1 MLQFVMPSRGRL
13 TKIVKKADSF
23 RDLRQ
28 FDEAAKWYSK
38 AVRLTTGRPDLYVQL
53 GNMLKDSGQLA
64 EAVKAYECGHN
75 GYRSLAARRG
85 EAWANDGA
93 AEALLQ
99 LGHTFKLAGASND
112 AVSFYRRSHALRPI
126 PHIEDEL
133 KIAAL
138 TIHGVPE
145 RAIEIPY
152 PTLDGVQELTTLDG
166 VQGLTKASDDDYEL
180 IKEGVQCLCWSKNHF
195 RDISPEQLDLKV
207 VTCADCGTHYS
218 TDVVRM
224 NMMGETR
231 LVPVCEVTAMDLEG
245 LLATWPVEVRLNRI
259 GLVGAELVG
268 SPPSGA
274 TSVET
279 IPAYNSRL
287 LPGLERCSFDAIIL
301 WNMSLPFTDLTRI
314 VDQCHQAIRPNG
326 MLMVG
331 YTPTTALTLWAQR
344 LRNSLGSKRKGQAK
358 LPAAVRTAGAGD
370 VVITSDPSPLFFL
383 SDRAL
388 RAVLDPVRRDARLL
402 PQRYEHSSA
411 HHFRALQKSGTMSV
425 GIMSGIGDAVWSF
438 VIQEAV
444 RRKYGAD
451 ALLYHVNDSGDG
463 RRKRSNNMLARFN
476 FVDDMVTSKFQIH
489 ADTPMDDRSGHL
501 NYMPSGPVTVDGR
514 DEFDYRLIV
523 NTYLEH
529 GHSYARVCEALG
541 LDEGDLDFDF
551 FRKYREQPEDMRA
564 VNKVLNYV
572 GEDYAIFYYG
582 AEVDNTI
589 GGLNRDEMWKPED
602 WNRLGRMVHEQFG
615 LKIVVIGAPY
625 DVSYANKILGA
636 NEDTFYFNAIGQLDI
651 TETLA
656 LIQRSRFVIAFPAG
670 VGIVGPYMRVPTV
683 IFWRP
688 KHMSYHVM
696 HDRAGFCPEFA
707 TNWVPEPVL
716 ERGGY
721 YPAWYGSD
729 TPETIMAAIE
739 RGGWAT
745 RKITSPIGNWKD

>member
-1 MLQFVMPSRGRL
+1 MKQFVAPNRWRL
-13 TKIVKKADSF
+13 TRLVKSADHF

-28 FDEAAKWYSK
+28 FDEAAKWYAK
-38 AVRLTTGRPDLYVQL
+38 AVRLTNARPDLYVQL
-53 GNMLKDSGQLA
+53 GNMLKDSGKLA
-64 EAVKAYECGHN
+64 EAVKAYERGHN
-75 GYRSLAARRG
+75 GYRALAARRG
-85 EAWANDGA
+85 TAWANEGV

-99 LGHTFKLAGASND
+99 LGHTFKMAGASGH
-112 AVSFYRRSHALRPI
+112 AVSFYRRAHALRPI
-126 PHIEDEL
+126 PHIEEEL

-145 RAIEIPY
+145 RPVDIPY
-152 PTLDGVQELTTLDG
+152 PALDGVVDDG
-166 VQGLTKASDDDYEL
+166 TAPSYDDHDL
-180 IKEGVQCLCWSKNHF
+180 IKEGIQCLCWSKNYF
-195 RDISPEQLDLKV
+195 RDGSPEMRELDV
-207 VTCADCGTHYS
+207 VTCADCGTHYTS
-218 TDVVRM
+218 DVVRM
-224 NMMGETR
+224 NMVGETR
-231 LVPVCEVTAMDLEG
+231 LVPVFEVTAADIEG
-245 LLATWPVEVRLNRI
+245 LLATWPVEARLGRI

-268 SPPSGA
+268 APPSNA

-301 WNMSLPFTDLTRI
+301 WNMSLHFTDLARI

-326 MLMVG
+326 MLLAG
-331 YTPTTALTLWAQR
+331 YTPTTALMLWAQR
-344 LRNSLGSKRKGQAK
+344 VRDAIGSKRKGHAE
-358 LPAAVRTAGAGD
+358 LPAVRTEGAGD
-370 VVITSDPSPLFFL
+370 VVITNDPSPMFFL

-388 RAVLDPVRRDARLL
+388 NAVLDPVRRDARSL
-402 PQRYEHSSA
+402 PQRYQYSKT

-551 FRKYREQPEDMRA
+551 FRNYREQPEDMRA

-602 WNRLGRMVHEQFG
+602 WNRLGRMVHEQYG

-716 ERGGY
+716 QQGGY

-739 RGGWAT
+739 RGEWAT
-745 RKITSPIGNWKD
+745 RKITAPIGNWKD